1 MATEASAT
9 RRTREEIKET
19 IHQAA
24 IAEFALHGLRGATT
38 QAIAERAGLSKAQLH
53 YYIDSKEALYAELL
67 QHVVDEWSR
76 DSFSD
81 ADGDPAEVI
90 AAYVRKKLAFSFEQP
105 ALSKM
110 FANELISGGEVLRT
124 MLSRPR
130 SRAAQAIDTL
140 QQWIA
145 QGRLRPLDPLLL
157 MMHIWAVTQHYADFD
172 VQVRHMLRLR
182 PGEPLD
188 REHISGEV
196 VAFVLHGCGLAPVRR
211 ATTRR
216 AAARQPAGRAAAGK

>member
-1 MATEASAT
+1 MATEANPT
-9 RRTREEIKET
+9 RRTREEIKES
-19 IHQAA
+19 IRQAA

-53 YYIDSKEALYAELL
+53 YYIESKEALYAELL

-76 DSFSD
+76 DSLSD
-81 ADGDPAEVI
+81 ADGEPAEAI
-90 AAYVRKKLAFSFEQP
+90 AAYVRKKLAFSFAQP

-130 SRAAQAIDTL
+130 SRAGQAVEKL

-145 QGRLRPLDPLLL
+145 EGRLRPLDPLLL
-157 MMHIWAVTQHYADFD
+157 MMHIWSLTQHYADFD
-172 VQVRHMLRLR
+172 VQVRYMLRLR

-188 REHISGEV
+188 REHIAEEV
-196 VAFVLHGCGLAPVRR
+196 VAFVLHGCGLAPVQRESGRR
-211 ATTRR
+211 TP
-216 AAARQPAGRAAAGK
+216 ARQPAARAAGK